1 MKMKEI
7 EKGEGKKENVKENK
21 WKIKI
26 KEKGAIANL
35 AVARFAIQRYS

>member
-21 WKIKI
+21 WKRKTN
-26 KEKGAIANL
+26 ENV
-35 AVARFAIQRYS
+35 VAAACFLETRYS